1 MHWQTTISTEAELNH
16 IIDELR
22 GYFAMRGKVDIEF
35 GIDERPKTDKQR
47 SALHVWCEQLAET
60 FNAAGLDM
68 KRVLKAEVDIPWSKD
83 SVKEFIYKPVLA
95 AMTGKK
101 STEDMNTCEPGDV
114 CNVITRHLQ
123 NNEATAGIEV
133 PPWPSRF
140 QEPTKRRHAA

>member
-16 IIDELR
+16 IINELR

-60 FNAAGLDM
+60 LNDAGLDIR
-68 KRVLKAEVDIPWSKD
+68 KTLRQDVDVPWSKT
-83 SVKEFIYKPVLA
+83 SIKEHIWKPVLEA
-95 AMTGKK
+95 LTDKK
-101 STEDMNTCEPGDV
+101 STEDMTTVEPTEV
-114 CNVITRHLQ
+114 YNVISRHLQ
-123 NNEATAGIEV
+123 QTFGVSV

-140 QEPTKRRHAA
+140 REPERRRAA